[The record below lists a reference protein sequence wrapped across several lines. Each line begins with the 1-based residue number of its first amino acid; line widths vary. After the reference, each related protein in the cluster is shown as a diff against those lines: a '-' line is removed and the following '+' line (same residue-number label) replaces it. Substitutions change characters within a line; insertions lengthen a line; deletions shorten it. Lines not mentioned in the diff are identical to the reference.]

1 VSGAPDTVRPRI
13 HAPFEL
19 LEIAGTGGM
28 GTVYRARRPDGK
40 LLAVKVLGA
49 KGDPARFEV
58 EARALAKLRHPNIV
72 AYEAHGL
79 SEDGEPYLAMEW
91 LEGEGLDQLIE
102 RERMT
107 LHRSLALCVDVAEA
121 LAVAHEAGIIHRD
134 IKPSNVF
141 ITKDGTTKL
150 LDFGVARLAALT
162 GLTHTGQMI
171 GTLGYM
177 APEQARSDHPIDA
190 RADLYSLGCL
200 LFRCVSGRRPHEAVD
215 AMEMVAKLALE
226 EAPKLSSIAL
236 GVPPALDDLLVRLL
250 AKAAAERPA
259 NVTIVRDELRAI
271 MKASDPKAAPLLR
284 RAAEGHPGVGLATT
298 QSPLDHRRHPDRE
311 QKEEHP
317 EKEIAAAT
325 TQVSR
330 QPAPARS
337 RKWIAA
343 LVGVIAVGGI
353 ALAAWKLRAQPSI
366 DRAQVTDACRTW
378 SSALLQQ
385 QGPSGD
391 FKTESHE
398 APSGW
403 DTAQQLYALGLS
415 TTTCG
420 DAAPAALTSGAAAL
434 DRYRTPIGWYRFDPK
449 LGAET
454 PATAWAALA
463 YASTSSALHEPALR
477 TKAEEARRL
486 LVAGAHDGHFGS
498 TIPKGG
504 ENAYATLVS
513 LWALADLET
522 LSPDPASRA
531 VCVQGLG
538 WLRANLAKTT
548 EPGLEEQTAWTL
560 LHASTRC
567 GDARTSDAEIY
578 RTLATNIRARCA
590 PDKNRR
596 CTRRVWDDGRAPTDD
611 GGFITALWHPWM
623 TLAAWA
629 LAHDQK
635 AALGPALASD
645 LDAIATWGAEQM
657 DESRAAIAMAPSYK
671 IAEYVLV
678 ASELLDAMSH

>member
-13 HAPFEL
+13 DAPFEL

-58 EARALAKLRHPNIV
+58 EARALAKLRHANIV

-107 LHRSLALCVDVAEA
+107 LHRALELCIDVAEA
-121 LAVAHEAGIIHRD
+121 LAVAHEAGIVHRD

-177 APEQARSDHPIDA
+177 APEQARSDHPIDG

-200 LFRCVSGRRPHEAVD
+200 LFRCISGRRPHEAVD

-226 EAPKLSSIAL
+226 EAPRLSSVVD
-236 GVPPALDDLLVRLL
+236 GVPPALDDLVARLL

-271 MKASDPKAAPLLR
+271 AKGVDPKAAPLLR
-284 RAAEGHPGVGLATT
+284 RTAEPASEERRAGLATT
-298 QSPLDHRRHPDRE
+298 QSPLDHRRHPA
-311 QKEEHP
+311 KEEDKSEP
-317 EKEIAAAT
+317 AVPAT
-325 TQVSR
+325 TQISPK
-330 QPAPARS
+330 PAKKRRPY
-337 RKWIAA
+337 WVAA
-343 LVGVIAVGGI
+343 LGVALAVGAI
-353 ALAAWKLRAQPSI
+353 AAWKLRAQTSF
-366 DRAQVTDACRTW
+366 DRAQVTDACRTF

-385 QGPSGD
+385 QGTSGD

-398 APSGW
+398 NPSGW
-403 DTAQQLYALGLS
+403 DTAQQLFALGLS
-415 TTTCG
+415 TSTCG

-434 DRYRTPIGWYRFDPK
+434 DRYRTPIGWYRFDPR

-463 YASTSSALHEPALR
+463 YASTSNALHEPTLR
-477 TKAEEARRL
+477 AKAEEARKL

-522 LSPDPASRA
+522 LSPDPTSRA

-538 WLRANLAKTT
+538 WLRANLAKTA
-548 EPGLEEQTAWTL
+548 EPGLEEQAAWTL
-560 LHASTRC
+560 LHASARC
-567 GDARTSDAEIY
+567 GDARAGDAEMY
-578 RTLATNIRARCA
+578 GKLATNIRARCA
-590 PDKNRR
+590 PDKNRS

-611 GGFITALWHPWM
+611 GGYITTLWHPWM
-623 TLAAWA
+623 TLAAWS
-629 LAHDQK
+629 LAHDPK
-635 AALGPALASD
+635 AALAPALASD
-645 LDAIATWGAEQM
+645 LDAIALWGAQQM

-678 ASELLDAMSH
+678 ASELLDAMH